1 MILLYGEHDGKT
13 RELIKRSSETG
24 TVIVCYN
31 SRRAEFVR
39 CYAETMGMDIQK
51 PISISDLQ
59 KGPHHGKILI
69 DEVQDVFR
77 AMLGMLGCG
86 GIEVDAA
93 TLGTGPG
100 TYVVGLGATR
110 QEMEQ

>member
-1 MILLYGEHDGKT
+1 MLLYGEHDGKT
-13 RELIKRSSETG
+13 RELIKRSSDTG
-24 TVIVCYN
+24 EVIVCYN
-31 SRRAEFVR
+31 MRRAEFVR
-39 CYAETMGMDIQK
+39 FYAETLGIEIPK
-51 PISISDLQ
+51 PISIHSLRDS
-59 KGPHHGKILI
+59 PNHGKILI

-110 QEMEQ
+110 WEMKR

>member
-1 MILLYGEHDGKT
+1 MMLLYGEHDGKT

-69 DEVQDVFR
+69 
-77 AMLGMLGCG
+77 G
-86 GIEVDAA
+86 
-93 TLGTGPG
+93 GPG
-100 TYVVGLGATR
+100 CVPGNARHARLRGH
-110 QEMEQ
+110 